1 MDPPYPMTMPKPKP
15 PAAARRTAPAA
26 IPLLEQRVA
35 AAFGSLTASERRL
48 SEVVLTLR
56 DELSSYTA
64 SELAK
69 RAGVSNA
76 TAARFFQRLGY
87 ASYTQM
93 RRDLRDRRIEGSPLA
108 GLTSADQ
115 RHQRSFRDHVA
126 RDVQNLTRTAEAL
139 NLDDSRRAIDLL
151 RRARVVW
158 VVGFRNSM
166 ALASYARAVLITAKS
181 DVRLLP
187 MAGMTVAEDLA
198 SLHPRDVVLAFGF
211 RRRPAILQD
220 ILAMAQGAGT
230 PSVLIT
236 DLSAGTTAATAAV
249 VLRCET
255 DNGGPYDSYT
265 AAMSLI
271 NYLCGVEQSRSPAAA
286 ERMGRIEQLH
296 DSLHSFAPASP
307 KGGGDTLG

>member
-1 MDPPYPMTMPKPKP
+1 MPKPKP
-15 PAAARRTAPAA
+15 PASRRAAANAG
-26 IPLLEQRVA
+26 PLLEQRVA
-35 AAFGSLTASERRL
+35 AAFGSLTNSERRL

-87 ASYTQM
+87 PSYTQM

-108 GLTSADQ
+108 GLATSDQ
-115 RHQRSFRDHVA
+115 RGQRSFRDHVA
-126 RDVQNLTRTAEAL
+126 RDMQNLTRTAEAL
-139 NLDDSRRAIDLL
+139 SQEDSKKAGELL

-158 VVGFRNSM
+158 VIGFRNSM
-166 ALASYARAVLITAKS
+166 ALASYARAVLITAKP

-187 MAGMTVAEDLA
+187 TAGMTLAEDFA
-198 SLHPRDVVLAFGF
+198 SLQPRDVVLAVGF

-220 ILAMAQGAGT
+220 ILAMAQEAGAPT
-230 PSVLIT
+230 VLIT
-236 DLSAGTTAATAAV
+236 DLSAGTVAANASV

-265 AAMSLI
+265 AAISLI

-296 DSLHSFAPASP
+296 DTLHSFAPAAA
-307 KGGGDTLG
+307 KGGDTLG